1 MSINDASMKVPIKVV
16 TFSCTVN
23 SVGFKSSSISVDYQ
37 IGAGLVQEDLPA
49 IEQKPDCGLP
59 FNQIVIKSITSNLAE
74 DVIAAAIT
82 VDTDLAA
89 VIIATD
95 DVTLDGE
102 QVSIVLAID
111 VTDAKNAIE
120 AKELFFDIEFNA
132 KPPEFDMS
140 DFSVEP
146 LTCGP
151 SDSEWTMTLPIIKNA
166 EEGQVTLELL
176 DSDEFSPIFI
186 HSGSTVALE
195 TQAKEDLAAG
205 AYCPATTDITLVF
218 RLTHVLFGDF
228 EQSLSVPVQP
238 QTDDEQEAEIDEEST
253 ELDESSS
260 SETNDQVRNVDTSK
274 YKIT

>member
-1 MSINDASMKVPIKVV
+1 MEGTFEDSYLQVSINGASMKVPIKVV

-37 IGAGLVQEDLPA
+37 IGTGLVQEDLPA

-59 FNQIVIKSITSNLAE
+59 LTQIVIKSITSNLAK
-74 DVIAAAIT
+74 DVLTAAIT
-82 VDTDLAA
+82 IDTDLAA

-111 VTDAKNAIE
+111 VADAKNPIE
-120 AKELFFDIEFNA
+120 AKELFFDIEFIA
-132 KPPEFDMS
+132 LPPEFDMS

-146 LTCGP
+146 LTCSP

-166 EEGQVTLELL
+166 EEGQITLELL
-176 DSDEFSPIFI
+176 ESDEFSPLFI
-186 HSGSTVALE
+186 HSGSTVTLE

-218 RLTHVLFGDF
+218 KLTH
-228 EQSLSVPVQP
+228 
-238 QTDDEQEAEIDEEST
+238 
-253 ELDESSS
+253 ELV
-260 SETNDQVRNVDTSK
+260 T
-274 YKIT
+274 